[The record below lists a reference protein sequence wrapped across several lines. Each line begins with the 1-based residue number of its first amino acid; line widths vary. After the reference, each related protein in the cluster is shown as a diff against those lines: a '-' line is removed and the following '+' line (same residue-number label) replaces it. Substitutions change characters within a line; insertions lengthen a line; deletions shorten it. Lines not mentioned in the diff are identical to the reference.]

1 MYKKYNTNQTT
12 LPLELSA
19 LLPQDHLVFVI
30 DEFIESLDWSAY
42 PLFEASEGRP
52 GYHPRLLIKALLFAY
67 SEGIFSGRKMEKMM
81 LENIAMMWL
90 VSQETISYRTI
101 NRFRSSLFCQNLLPE
116 LFAEFAAKLKTENM
130 LTMETLFVDGTK
142 IEANANKFSFVWK
155 KTIERYKASL
165 KEKAMQYFKEE
176 IQPLVDQ
183 AMQIDD
189 SDELSTAELEEIAT
203 IIEQEI
209 QDLSSD
215 IEANPV
221 KGKNPKKQRRRTLKK
236 HLRKLVNDFIPRKKK
251 YAAYEEVFE
260 DRNSFSKTDTDATFM
275 RMKDDYMQNG
285 QLKAGY
291 NIQIGTENQFALA
304 VGVFPNPTDTRT
316 LIPFVDSLTILPKT
330 IVADAG
336 YGSEENLDYLDQIGV
351 EHLIKYNAFDKE
363 QKHSYKSSDKN
374 RKNWEYVAEENY
386 FVHPDGTK
394 YYFSHISRKKNTSG
408 FVQIIHVYKP
418 TNPEEAPQKSFN
430 YNWHYE
436 ELKEQE
442 TSKLLSPEGSRIFA
456 QRKID
461 VEPVFGQIKAN
472 LGFTRFHL
480 RGKEK
485 VKVDIELALM
495 ANNLRK
501 YNLRKAS

>member
-67 SEGIFSGRKMEKMM
+67 SEGIFSGRKMEKTM

-130 LTMETLFVDGTK
+130 VTMETLFVDGTK

-155 KTIERYKASL
+155 KAIERYKASL

-189 SDELSTAELEEIAT
+189 SDEQSTAELEEIAT

-304 VGVFPNPTDTRT
+304 VGCF
-316 LIPFVDSLTILPKT
+316 LILRIRGHSSLL
-330 IVADAG
+330 
-336 YGSEENLDYLDQIGV
+336 
-351 EHLIKYNAFDKE
+351 
-363 QKHSYKSSDKN
+363 
-374 RKNWEYVAEENY
+374 
-386 FVHPDGTK
+386 
-394 YYFSHISRKKNTSG
+394 
-408 FVQIIHVYKP
+408 
-418 TNPEEAPQKSFN
+418 
-430 YNWHYE
+430 
-436 ELKEQE
+436 
-442 TSKLLSPEGSRIFA
+442 
-456 QRKID
+456 
-461 VEPVFGQIKAN
+461 
-472 LGFTRFHL
+472 
-480 RGKEK
+480 
-485 VKVDIELALM
+485 
-495 ANNLRK
+495 
-501 YNLRKAS
+501 